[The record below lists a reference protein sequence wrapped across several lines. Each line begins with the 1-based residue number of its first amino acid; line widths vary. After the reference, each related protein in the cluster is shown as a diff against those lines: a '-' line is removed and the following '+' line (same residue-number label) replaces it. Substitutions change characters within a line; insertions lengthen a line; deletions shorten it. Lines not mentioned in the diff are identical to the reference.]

1 MALDKMVDSTQL
13 DADLTSVAD
22 AIRAKS
28 GGSGQLAFPAGF
40 VSEIQA
46 IPSGGGGAGI
56 ISSDNY
62 DFVFGIVTVG
72 ANTVSKALQVGYY
85 LLGLLGENPAG
96 SLVKNWWGIVD
107 WDGTTVNNLAFCTD
121 QNGANFY
128 RFRNGS
134 FTSVSNSQSYDALIR
149 SGDKYLIAAMYWK
162 GGPTV

>member
-1 MALDKMVDSTQL
+1 MAIEYVNSTQL
-13 DADLTSVAD
+13 DSDLTSVAN

-28 GGSGQLAFPAGF
+28 GGSSQLAFPAGF

-72 ANTVSKALQVGYY
+72 ANTVTKVTQVETY

-96 SLVKNWWGIVD
+96 TLVGSWWGIVG
-107 WDGTTVNNLAFCTD
+107 WDGTTVYNLAFCTD
-121 QNGANFY
+121 QNGPNFY
-128 RFRNGS
+128 RFRNGA
-134 FTSVSNSQSYDALIR
+134 FASVPKSQNYDAVIR

>member
-1 MALDKMVDSTQL
+1 MAIEYVDSTQL
-13 DADLTSVAD
+13 NTDLTSVAN

-28 GGSGQLAFPAGF
+28 GGSSQLAFPAGF

-46 IPSGGGGAGI
+46 IPSGGGAGI

-72 ANTVSKALQVGYY
+72 ANTVWNAKQVEQY

-96 SLVKNWWGIVD
+96 TLVKSWWGIVD
-107 WDGTTVNNLAFCTD
+107 WDGTTVSNLAFCTD
-121 QNGANFY
+121 QNSLNFY

-134 FTSVSNSQSYDALIR
+134 FTSVTLAQSYDALIR
-149 SGDKYLIAAMYWK
+149 SGDKYLIVAMYWK

>member
-1 MALDKMVDSTQL
+1 MAERIYMAKSKWTALLDS
-13 DADLTSVAD
+13 
-22 AIRAKS
+22 IRAK
-28 GGSGQLAFPAGF
+28 GGTSALMTADQAKAA
-40 VSEIQA
+40 VDA

-72 ANTVSKALQVGYY
+72 ANTVTKVTQVETY

-96 SLVKNWWGIVD
+96 TLVRSWWGIVG
-107 WDGTTVNNLAFCTD
+107 WDGTTVYNLAFCTD
-121 QNGANFY
+121 QNGPNFY
-128 RFRNGS
+128 RFRNGA
-134 FTSVSNSQSYDALIR
+134 FASVPNSRNYDAVIR

>member
-1 MALDKMVDSTQL
+1 MAVDKLVDSVQL

-22 AIRAKS
+22 AIRAKT
-28 GGSGQLAFPAGF
+28 GGTAKLAFPADF
-40 VSEIQA
+40 VSEIGS
-46 IPSGGGGAGI
+46 ISGGGGAGI

-72 ANTVSKALQVGYY
+72 ANTVSRVPQVETY
-85 LLGLLGENPAG
+85 LLGLLGETPAG
-96 SLVKNWWGIVD
+96 TLVSIRWGIVD

-121 QNGANFY
+121 QNSSNFY

-134 FTSVSNSQSYDALIR
+134 FASVPISQNYDAVIR
-149 SGDKYLIAAMYWK
+149 SGDKYLIAAIYWK